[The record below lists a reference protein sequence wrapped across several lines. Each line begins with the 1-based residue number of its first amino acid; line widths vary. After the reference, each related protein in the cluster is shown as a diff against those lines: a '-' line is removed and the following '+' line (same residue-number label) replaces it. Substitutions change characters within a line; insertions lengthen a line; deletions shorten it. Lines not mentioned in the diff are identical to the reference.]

1 MRKGIYIKKYI
12 VITFGILL
20 ASTNLCA
27 CAGSIKAEPL
37 PAAFSYGVISSYDQ
51 DAFSKLLCF
60 DKELNILEE
69 RKLKISNVGKYNFN
83 YPIIRNNHAYDI
95 SLGQGFNK
103 DNCAIMDLDL
113 ETGEMKTYP
122 FSDRVNITDFQI
134 TEEYIYAISNLN
146 GQTYIDRYSFKEKS
160 MLSYIVNMTGI
171 DMGLSGEDLYLFV
184 GDVDADDTETY
195 KMYQID
201 IPKKKTEE
209 VFDFTSYYKKY
220 DGFGSSTAYQDA
232 IYIPHGYEILKFTKK
247 DKKVKEI
254 PLDYLNAY
262 GAYSRDS
269 ILYVAC
275 TEVYD
280 EESESE
286 IVVLDMDTDKI
297 IQEYHFEHPIE
308 QFWVDGDK
316 LVILGHN
323 YVLYSYSIQK
333 DGTCKMEY
341 KNDLGEQGYDFL
353 SALIV
358 KEEQ

>member
-12 VITFGILL
+12 VIAFGILL
-20 ASTNLCA
+20 VSTNICA
-27 CAGSIKAEPL
+27 CAGSSKAEPL
-37 PAAFSYGVISSYDQ
+37 PEAFSYGVISSYEQ

-60 DKELNILEE
+60 DKELNMLEE
-69 RKLKISNVGKYNFN
+69 RKLKISNVGNYNFN

-95 SLGQGFNK
+95 SLGRGFNK
-103 DNCAIMDLDL
+103 NNCAIIDLDL
-113 ETGEMKTYP
+113 QTGEMKTYP
-122 FSDRVNITDFQI
+122 FPDRVNITDFQV

-160 MLSYIVNMTGI
+160 MLSYIVDMIGI
-171 DMGLSGEDLYLFV
+171 DMCLSGEDLYLFV
-184 GDVDADDTETY
+184 DDVDADDTETY

-201 IPKKKTEE
+201 IQKKKTEK
-209 VFDFTSYYKKY
+209 VYDLTSYYKKY
-220 DGFGSSTAYQDA
+220 DGFGSCIAYQDA
-232 IYIPHGYEILKFTKK
+232 IYIPHGHEILKYTKK

-254 PLDYLNAY
+254 PLAYLDAY
-262 GAYSRDS
+262 GAYQRDS
-269 ILYVAC
+269 TLYVSC
-275 TEVYD
+275 SELYDRETESD
-280 EESESE
+280 

-308 QFWVDGDK
+308 QFWVDDDK

-353 SALIV
+353 SSLIV